1 MATEKNRLISGYGLV
16 FNFEYSMGT
25 YLESIAP
32 EALDNCDFSDVVLLR
47 EHQAGQLLA
56 RNTAGTLKL
65 QVDGTGLF
73 FRATLPK
80 TSLGNETAVL
90 IERGDISKCSF
101 GFMVGENDSLWR
113 TGEDGVPR
121 RRIIRIPKI
130 YDVSVVC
137 FPASPATAVFM
148 STVEGHT
155 GDIPPDIE
163 SYESVLNQVERSKTN
178 TMQKEIRSK
187 AKNEVAPEK
196 VSGNAP
202 FYECCAPT
210 VINQARAA
218 VFARAR
224 QVAKGKE
231 GEQAENEIDW
241 RADLA
246 EKQAKAAQLQK
257 QHEADYLAWQ
267 EREAAKKRPVSME
280 QTAAILAASQRIAD
294 RVKNEGRPSG
304 LITSW

>member
-1 MATEKNRLISGYGLV
+1 MATEKTSKVISGYALC

-32 EALDNCDFSDVVLLR
+32 EALENCDFSDCVFLR

-65 QVDGTGLF
+65 MVDGTGLF
-73 FRATLPK
+73 MRATLPK
-80 TSLGNETAVL
+80 TSLGDETAVL
-90 IERGDISKCSF
+90 IERGDLSKMSF

-113 TGEDGVPR
+113 TGEDGIPR

-130 YDVSVVC
+130 FDVSVVC
-137 FPASPATAVFM
+137 FPASPATSVFM
-148 STVEGHT
+148 STVDGHT

-163 SYESVLNQVERSKTN
+163 SYESVLQQIERSKNN
-178 TMQKEIRSK
+178 TMKEVRSK

-196 VSGNAP
+196 VSGSAP
-202 FYECCAPT
+202 FYECCSPGI
-210 VINQARAA
+210 INSARAA

-231 GEQAENEIDW
+231 SEQPEKEIDW

-246 EKQAKAAQLQK
+246 EKQAKAAALAK

-267 EREAAKKRPVSME
+267 EREAAKKRPVSNE
-280 QTAAILAASQRIAD
+280 QQAYINARMSHLAERERQQRTPKI
-294 RVKNEGRPSG
+294 
-304 LITSW
+304 ITEW

>member
-1 MATEKNRLISGYGLV
+1 MSNDKTRICEGYALV

-25 YLESIAP
+25 YLESISP

-73 FRATLPK
+73 MRATLPK
-80 TSLGNETAVL
+80 TSLGNESLAL
-90 IERGDISKCSF
+90 IERGDLSAMSF
-101 GFMVGENDSLWR
+101 GFIVGEKDSLWR
-113 TGEDGVPR
+113 TGEDGIPR

-130 YDVSVVC
+130 FDVSAVC
-137 FPASPATAVFM
+137 WPANPATGIFM
-148 STVEGHT
+148 STVECHT

-163 SYESVLNQVERSKTN
+163 SYQSVLNQIERSKTN
-178 TMQKEIRSK
+178 TMQKQIRSK
-187 AKNEVAPEK
+187 ADEAAPEK
-196 VSGNAP
+196 FSANAP
-202 FYECCAPT
+202 QYECCAPN
-210 VINQARAA
+210 VINSARAA

-231 GEQAENEIDW
+231 AEQPEKEIDW
-241 RADLA
+241 RADVA
-246 EKQAKAAQLQK
+246 EKLAKSIELK
-257 QHEADYLAWQ
+257 KRHEADYLAWQ
-267 EREAAKKRPVSME
+267 QNEAAKKQPIPNERMVEINAKMR
-280 QTAAILAASQRIAD
+280 QLAD
-294 RVKNEGRPSG
+294 REKERNRPK

>member
-1 MATEKNRLISGYGLV
+1 MATEKNRLIFGYGLV
-16 FNFEYSMGT
+16 FNFEYSVGT

-113 TGEDGVPR
+113 TGEDGIPR

-130 YDVSVVC
+130 FDVSAVC
-137 FPASPATAVFM
+137 FPANPATAVFM
-148 STVEGHT
+148 STATGHT

-163 SYESVLNQVERSKTN
+163 SYESVLNQIERSKTN
-178 TMQKEIRSK
+178 TMQTEIRSK
-187 AKNEVAPEK
+187 AKNDVAPDK
-196 VSGNAP
+196 VSSNAP
-202 FYECCAPT
+202 FYECCSPN
-210 VINQARAA
+210 ILNSQRAA

-224 QVAKGKE
+224 QVAKGEE
-231 GEQAENEIDW
+231 GKQPDQEVDW

-246 EKQAKAAQLQK
+246 EKMAKAAELQK

-267 EREAAKKRPVSME
+267 EREAAKKQPISNKKME
-280 QTAAILAASQRIAD
+280 EINARMRHLAERERHQNSPKI
-294 RVKNEGRPSG
+294 
-304 LITSW
+304 ITSW